1 MFILEYVILVR
12 LEDSGTGFHDSS
24 FTFSAIRRHIQ

>member
-1 MFILEYVILVR
+1 MFILEYVILAR